1 MSRRMLSALF
11 IALLVISATLSLASA
26 AVDMWSPEHATAAA
40 ITGLLA
46 RFLHGD
52 INRVLLTHIPSLHG
66 LIALLP
72 LPLLLGWVFALWLLW
87 PNPRT
92 DRGQTGHGAK

>member
-1 MSRRMLSALF
+1 MPSALF
-11 IALLVISATLSLASA
+11 IALQAISATLSLACA

-46 RFLHGD
+46 RFSHGD
-52 INRVLLTHIPSLHG
+52 INLALLTHIPSLHG

-72 LPLLLGWVFALWLLW
+72 LLPG
-87 PNPRT
+87 
-92 DRGQTGHGAK
+92 